1 MDSFLGNILYKTLGC
16 WHEDEGPEKVVSL
29 EGTNSVG
36 VDIYDA
42 SKNGTARCSET
53 AWERNFKGLWLLYN
67 NYLTIS

>member
-1 MDSFLGNILYKTLGC
+1 M
-16 WHEDEGPEKVVSL
+16 SL